1 VGKNDGSCNIGL
13 KVIFPIA
20 LGNTVMHE
28 NKIQSENLFQ
38 SDTYRG
44 LRHVIPHATLE
55 RAKTLLQDVHP
66 GIKLSDGFM
75 KQTIRG
81 IVDSVM
87 SYDRFSAWENMSKP
101 FVENLV
107 VQAVKVI
114 QRNLVDNLKPSV
126 RPAAMRESFS
136 SGVVN
141 PIMKRKLDTDH
152 SLMDFLRNDKNIS
165 DANTNRNVL
174 DTLLDDWGVYEDQDL
189 LDLEATD
196 LEEIIQFLKKVKK
209 TQFAKLV
216 ENCRAACL

>member
-1 VGKNDGSCNIGL
+1 
-13 KVIFPIA
+13 
-20 LGNTVMHE
+20 
-28 NKIQSENLFQ
+28 
-38 SDTYRG
+38 
-44 LRHVIPHATLE
+44 
-55 RAKTLLQDVHP
+55 
-66 GIKLSDGFM
+66 M
-75 KQTIRG
+75 KQTVRG

-87 SYDRFSAWENMSKP
+87 SYEGFLAWEKLSKP

-114 QRNLVDNLKPSV
+114 QRNLAENRVMGE
-126 RPAAMRESFS
+126 RS
-136 SGVVN
+136 SGENDISVDAAN
-141 PIMKRKLDTDH
+141 PNLKRKLDTDH

-196 LEEIIQFLKKVKK
+196 LEEILQFLKKVKK

>member
-1 VGKNDGSCNIGL
+1 
-13 KVIFPIA
+13 
-20 LGNTVMHE
+20 
-28 NKIQSENLFQ
+28 
-38 SDTYRG
+38 
-44 LRHVIPHATLE
+44 
-55 RAKTLLQDVHP
+55 
-66 GIKLSDGFM
+66 M
-75 KQTIRG
+75 KQTVRG

-87 SYDRFSAWENMSKP
+87 SYEGFLAWEKLSKP

-114 QRNLVDNLKPSV
+114 QRNLAENRVMGE
-126 RPAAMRESFS
+126 RS
-136 SGVVN
+136 SGENDISVDAAN
-141 PIMKRKLDTDH
+141 PNLKRKLDTDH

>member
-1 VGKNDGSCNIGL
+1 
-13 KVIFPIA
+13 
-20 LGNTVMHE
+20 MHE

-44 LRHVIPHATLE
+44 LRHVIPQATLE

-75 KQTIRG
+75 KQTVRG

-87 SYDRFSAWENMSKP
+87 SYEGFSAWENLSKP

-114 QRNLVDNLKPSV
+114 QRNPAENLKSV
-126 RPAAMRESFS
+126 PPAMRPAIRTPFISDVA
-136 SGVVN
+136 N
-141 PIMKRKLDTDH
+141 PNLKRKLDTDH

-196 LEEIIQFLKKVKK
+196 LEEIIQFLKKVEK